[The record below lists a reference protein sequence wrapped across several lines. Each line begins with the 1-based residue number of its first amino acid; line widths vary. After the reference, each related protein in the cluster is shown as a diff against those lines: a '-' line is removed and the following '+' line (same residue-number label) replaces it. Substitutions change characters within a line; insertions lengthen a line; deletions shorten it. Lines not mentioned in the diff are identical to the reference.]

1 MTVFFEDFRDLTGTQ
16 SDEIVVFG
24 GATSYSRYAN
34 SDFGFSKGFIVS
46 FEKRFSGGFATSID
60 YTYSVTKGNASNPAD
75 ARNALLGGALPETFI
90 APLNW
95 DQLHTLNL
103 SLAYSVERDYGF
115 SLIGNFYTGQPY
127 TPQVNKNTNVTQNA
141 FPRNSESKPSI
152 LNLDLRL
159 YKDFIFGST
168 TLSIFLKVYNLLDM
182 DNPTNV
188 YSDSGDPLFTFSQ
201 LEAEQM
207 DPKLYY
213 NTLDQLYTN
222 PGFFW
227 SQEELNLG
235 SHIIFNI

>member
-1 MTVFFEDFRDLTGTQ
+1 
-16 SDEIVVFG
+16 
-24 GATSYSRYAN
+24 
-34 SDFGFSKGFIVS
+34 
-46 FEKRFSGGFATSID
+46 
-60 YTYSVTKGNASNPAD
+60 
-75 ARNALLGGALPETFI
+75 LLGGALPETFI

-152 LNLDLRL
+152 LNLDLRV

-168 TLSIFLKVYNLLDM
+168 TLSLFLKVYNLLDM

-201 LEAEQM
+201 LEAEKIN
-207 DPKLYY
+207 PKMYY

-222 PGFFW
+222 PGFF
-227 SQEELNLG
+227 SEPRRVELGFSYN
-235 SHIIFNI
+235 F